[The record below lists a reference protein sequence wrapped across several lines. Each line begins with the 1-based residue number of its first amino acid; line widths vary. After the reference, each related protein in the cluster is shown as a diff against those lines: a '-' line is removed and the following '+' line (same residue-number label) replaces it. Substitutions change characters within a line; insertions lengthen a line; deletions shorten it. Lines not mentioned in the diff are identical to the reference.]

1 MKLPVTSVTIGGMRI
16 TVRIADQEDWGTFHG
31 DAREITISKRAVVEG
46 KFLPTLMHEML
57 HAALFISGITWA
69 IESNME
75 EAVVRAIENL
85 YFPAVSRLKK
95 TSGKGK

>member
-1 MKLPVTSVTIGGMRI
+1 MKPSIPSVSIGG
-16 TVRIADQEDWGTFHG
+16 VRIKIRIVDQEDWGTFHG

-95 TSGKGK
+95 ASVKSK